1 MNNVPNWFQNDG
13 LNNFE
18 THLKELG
25 TRPCR
30 LLQIGAY
37 TGDASVWLYDNVLYN
52 HTGSVLVDVDTWEG
66 SDEPVHHVMN
76 WVSVEQIY
84 DSKTAAARDNRQ
96 IVKYK
101 GTSDSFF
108 RNNLE
113 WYDFIYID
121 GDHTSYGVL
130 KDAVAAYECLNVGG
144 IIAFDDYQ
152 WSAGLG
158 AIKEPRIAIDAFS
171 GVYADRVEEILNGYQ
186 RWFRKVR

>member
-1 MNNVPNWFQNDG
+1 MTQLPDWFASDG
-13 LNNFE
+13 LKNFE

-37 TGDASVWLYDNVLYN
+37 TGDASVWLYNNVLYN
-52 HTGSVLVDVDTWEG
+52 YTDSVLVDVDTWEG
-66 SDEPVHHVMN
+66 SDEPVHHDMN
-76 WVSVEQIY
+76 WGTVEQIY

-108 RNNLE
+108 RNNVE

-121 GDHTSYGVL
+121 GDHTAYGVI
-130 KDAVAAYECLNVGG
+130 KDAVSSFEILKPGG

-158 AIKEPRIAIDAFS
+158 FTKEPKIAIDAF
-171 GVYADRVEEILNGYQ
+171 YQ
-186 RWFRKVR
+186 IYSDKIEVLVNDYQFWIKKK

>member
-1 MNNVPNWFQNDG
+1 MSIVPNWFQNDG
-13 LNNFE
+13 LKNFE

-37 TGDASVWLYDNVLYN
+37 TGDASVWLYNNVLYN
-52 HTGSVLVDVDTWEG
+52 YTDSVLVDVDTWEG
-66 SDEPVHHVMN
+66 SDEPVHHDMN
-76 WVSVEQIY
+76 WGTVEQIY

-108 RNNLE
+108 RNNVE

-121 GDHTSYGVL
+121 GDHTAYGVI
-130 KDAVAAYECLNVGG
+130 KDAVSSFEILKPGG

-158 AIKEPRIAIDAFS
+158 LTKEPKIAIDAF
-171 GVYADRVEEILNGYQ
+171 YQ
-186 RWFRKVR
+186 IYSDKIEVLVNDYQFWIKKK